1 MATLD
6 DLMTEPR
13 ILAAVD
19 ELKHLVRERY
29 PGAEF
34 DVFPSTNVN
43 GIYMRIFV
51 DIDDPGDV
59 NEAILDRV
67 VEMQIDGGLPIY
79 PVAVR
84 PIGMFWEA
92 HVADGAVNTADS
104 PAG

>member
-6 DLMTEPR
+6 DLLKEPR
-13 ILAAVD
+13 ILAAVE
-19 ELKHLVRERY
+19 ELKRLVLKRY

-34 DVFPSTNVN
+34 DVFSSTNVN
-43 GIYMRIFV
+43 GVYMRIFV

-67 VEMQIDGGLPIY
+67 VEMQIDEGLPIY

-84 PIGMFWEA
+84 PIGMFWDA
-92 HVADGAVNTADS
+92 HVADGAGNTAES
-104 PAG
+104 PAR